1 MTSSQKP
8 PRPGIHK
15 PQGEQWLF
23 RQGAL
28 VLGPMST
35 EQVIER
41 LYAGSLDGS
50 TEITPLGQNQ
60 YRPLAQL
67 DLFKIDLAKAQ
78 AKLRV
83 DALVQA
89 DRAKRVR
96 RRNVRLGIV
105 AVVAAIA
112 ASGAASAARY
122 LAVHT
127 PFKTDPVEEISV
139 EPPIIGLAKVRAA
152 SEELVDYPLSNGDP
166 NHRKSGARPSIALR
180 PGSPARS
187 EIPAGAADPDGLQTG
202 SFDRAAINSVVAARQ
217 KLLYPCV
224 AGEAGKHPG
233 LSTKIPI
240 EFVIGNDGRVSKVW
254 VDHSQFKDGP
264 LAECLL
270 KELQK
275 WPFKAYEGERA
286 TVGLSFRVGQG
297 I

>member
-1 MTSSQKP
+1 MTSRQNL
-8 PRPGIHK
+8 PRPGIRR
-15 PQGEQWLF
+15 PQGAQWLF
-23 RQGAL
+23 RQGGL
-28 VLGPMST
+28 VLGPMPT
-35 EQVIER
+35 EQIIER
-41 LYAGSLDGS
+41 LYAGSLDGN
-50 TEITPLGQNQ
+50 TPIAVLGDNQ
-60 YRPLAQL
+60 YRPLAEVDQ
-67 DLFKIDLAKAQ
+67 FKIDLAKAQ

-127 PFKTDPVEEISV
+127 PFKTESVEEISV
-139 EPPIIGLAKVRAA
+139 EPPIIGLAKVRSA
-152 SEELVDYPLSNGDP
+152 SEELVAYPSNGDP
-166 NHRKSGARPSIALR
+166 NHRRAAARPSVALKA
-180 PGSPARS
+180 GGPARS
-187 EIPAGAADPDGLQTG
+187 DLPAGAADPDGLQTG
-202 SFDRAAINSVVAARQ
+202 AFDRVAINSVVASRQ
-217 KLLYPCV
+217 KSLYPCV

-233 LSTKIPI
+233 LATKIPI
-240 EFVIGNDGRVSKVW
+240 EFVIGNDGRVAKVW
-254 VDHSQFKDGP
+254 VDHSLFKDGP

-297 I
+297 S